1 MNAKKEFLKGLWDEV
16 PVLRV
21 MLGLCP
27 TLAVSTQAQNG
38 IAMGAAVIFVLLGS
52 NIVVSLVRN
61 VIPAKVRIPCYIV
74 IIASFVTMT
83 DMIIHALSPEIYDA
97 LGIFLPLITVNCLV
111 LGRAE
116 AFASKNTVWYS
127 IVDALGMGLGFTIV
141 LTALGVVR
149 ELLGTSG
156 LIIFGTT
163 IIPTGAFPPALVM
176 ILPPGAFIT
185 LGVMLAA
192 MNKIGERSGRPA
204 GG

>member
-61 VIPAKVRIPCYIV
+61 FIPVKVRIPCYIV

-83 DMIIHALSPEIYDA
+83 DMVIHALSPEIYEA

-149 ELLGTSG
+149 ELIGTSG
-156 LIIFGTT
+156 LIVFGAT
-163 IIPTGAFPPALVM
+163 IIPTGMFPPALVM

-185 LGVMLAA
+185 LGAMLAV
-192 MNKIGERSGRPA
+192 MNKINERSGRPA

>member
-1 MNAKKEFLKGLWDEV
+1 MSAKKEFLKGLWDEV

-27 TLAVSTQAQNG
+27 TLAVSTRAENG
-38 IAMGAAVIFVLLGS
+38 ISMGAAVIFVLLGS

-61 VIPAKVRIPCYIV
+61 FIPSKVRIPCYIV
-74 IIASFVTMT
+74 IIASFVTVT
-83 DMIIHALSPEIYDA
+83 DMTIHALSPRIYEA

-116 AFASKNTVWYS
+116 AFASKNSVWYS
-127 IVDALGMGLGFTIV
+127 TVDALGMGLGFTIV
-141 LTALGVVR
+141 LTALGAVR
-149 ELLGTSG
+149 ELIGTSG
-156 LIIFGTT
+156 MIIFGMTV
-163 IIPTGAFPPALVM
+163 IPAGIFPPALVM
-176 ILPPGAFIT
+176 VLPPGAFIA

-192 MNKIGERSGRPA
+192 MNKIGERSGKPA

>member
-1 MNAKKEFLKGLWDEV
+1 MSATKEFLKGLWDEV

-52 NIVVSLVRN
+52 NIVVSLIRN
-61 VIPAKVRIPCYIV
+61 FIPSKVRIPCYIV

-83 DMIIHALSPEIYDA
+83 DMVIHALSPEIYDA

-156 LIIFGTT
+156 LVVFGTT
-163 IIPTGAFPPALVM
+163 IIPTGVFPPALVM

-192 MNKIGERSGRPA
+192 MNKISERSGRPA

>member
-116 AFASKNTVWYS
+116 AFASKKTVWYS

>member
-1 MNAKKEFLKGLWDEV
+1 MSATKEFLKGLWDEV

-52 NIVVSLVRN
+52 NIVVSLIRN

-83 DMIIHALSPEIYDA
+83 DMVIHALSPEMYEA

-127 IVDALGMGLGFTIV
+127 ILDALGMGLGFTIV

-156 LIIFGTT
+156 LIVFGTT

-176 ILPPGAFIT
+176 VLPPGAFIT

-192 MNKIGERSGRPA
+192 MNKISERSGKPA

>member
-1 MNAKKEFLKGLWDEV
+1 MSATKEFLKGLWDEV

-52 NIVVSLVRN
+52 NIVVSLIRN
-61 VIPAKVRIPCYIV
+61 FIPSKVRIPCYIV

-83 DMIIHALSPEIYDA
+83 DMVIHALSPEIYDA

-156 LIIFGTT
+156 LVVFGR
-163 IIPTGAFPPALVM
+163 GEHGDEF
-176 ILPPGAFIT
+176 
-185 LGVMLAA
+185 LAK
-192 MNKIGERSGRPA
+192 NKHTNERRYRQQRVNVWDHE
-204 GG
+204 

>member
-1 MNAKKEFLKGLWDEV
+1 MSAKKEFLKGLWDEV

-27 TLAVSTQAQNG
+27 TLAVSTRAENG
-38 IAMGAAVIFVLLGS
+38 LSMGAAVIFVLLGS

-61 VIPAKVRIPCYIV
+61 FIPSKVRIPCYIV
-74 IIASFVTMT
+74 IIASFVTVT
-83 DMIIHALSPEIYDA
+83 DMVIHALSPRIYEA

-116 AFASKNTVWYS
+116 AFASKNSVWYS
-127 IVDALGMGLGFTIV
+127 ILDALGMGIGFTIV
-141 LTALGVVR
+141 LTVLGAVR

-156 LIIFGTT
+156 MIVFGTT
-163 IIPTGAFPPALVM
+163 VIPAGMFPPALVM
-176 ILPPGAFIT
+176 VLPPGAFIA
-185 LGVMLAA
+185 LGAMLAA
-192 MNKIGERSGRPA
+192 MNKIGERSGRPL

>member
-61 VIPAKVRIPCYIV
+61 FIPAKVRIPCYIV

-83 DMIIHALSPEIYDA
+83 DMVIHALSPEIYEA

-149 ELLGTSG
+149 ELIGTSG
-156 LIIFGTT
+156 LIVFGAT
-163 IIPTGAFPPALVM
+163 IIPTGMFPPALVM

-185 LGVMLAA
+185 LGAMLAV
-192 MNKIGERSGRPA
+192 MNKINERSGRPA

>member
-1 MNAKKEFLKGLWDEV
+1 MSAKKEFFKGLWDEV

-27 TLAVSTQAQNG
+27 TLAVSSQAQNG

-52 NIVVSLVRN
+52 NIVVALFRN
-61 VIPAKVRIPCYIV
+61 FIPAKVRIPCYIV

-83 DMIIHALSPEIYDA
+83 DMVIHAVSPEIYEA

-127 IVDALGMGLGFTIV
+127 ILDALGMGLGFTIV
-141 LTALGVVR
+141 LTALGAVR

-156 LIIFGTT
+156 LIVFGTT
-163 IIPTGAFPPALVM
+163 VVPPGAFPPALVM
-176 ILPPGAFIT
+176 ILPPGAFVT

-192 MNKIGERSGRPA
+192 MNKLSEGSGRQA